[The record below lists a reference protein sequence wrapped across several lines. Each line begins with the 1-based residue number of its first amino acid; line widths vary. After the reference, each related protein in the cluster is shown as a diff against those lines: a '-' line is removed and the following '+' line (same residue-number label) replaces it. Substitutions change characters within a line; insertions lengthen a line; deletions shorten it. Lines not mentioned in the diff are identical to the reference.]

1 MSPRTST
8 REQSALRLS
17 IAASVVMAVLAVVWG
32 LVSGSRVVLF
42 DGVFVLIGTVLS
54 GLGLAAARAA
64 EAGASRRFPFGREA
78 FTPLVIGVQGL
89 ALLGTCAYA
98 VLDSVRVIA
107 SGGAEVEPGAVAGY
121 AVVSAVVSW
130 GLAVRL
136 RRADPASELLDAEA
150 RQWMAGA
157 VLSLVVCVGAVAALV
172 LRGTAWSE
180 VEAYV
185 DPVLVIV
192 SCVLIAALPV
202 GMVRTMVT
210 ELLEGAPPETV
221 QEPVRAAV
229 AAVRTEHGLS
239 EPDIRVGKVGRKLYV
254 EVDFVVRPGERDVA
268 DEDRVRRAVAGRLT
282 HLPYDL
288 WLNVELTTDAQL
300 LA

>member
-1 MSPRTST
+1 MNARAGT

-17 IAASVVMAVLAVVWG
+17 IVVSAVMTVVAVAWG
-32 LVSGSRVVLF
+32 LASGSRVVLF
-42 DGVFVLIGTVLS
+42 DGVYILIGTALS
-54 GLGLAAARAA
+54 GLGLAAARAV

-78 FTPLVIGVQGL
+78 LTPLVIGVQGL

-98 VLDSVRVIA
+98 VLDSIRVIA
-107 SGGAEVEPGAVAGY
+107 SGGVDVAPGAVAGY

-130 GLAVRL
+130 GFAVHL
-136 RRADPASELLDAEA
+136 RKGDHASELLDAEA

-157 VLSLVVCVGAVAALV
+157 VLSLVVGVGAVAALV
-172 LRGTAWSE
+172 LQRTAWSG

-192 SCVLIAALPV
+192 ACVLIAPHPV
-202 GMVRTMVT
+202 RMVRTMMT
-210 ELLEGAPPETV
+210 ELLEGAPPVPV

-229 AAVRTEHGLS
+229 AAVRAEHGLG
-239 EPDIRVGKVGRKLYV
+239 EPDVRVGKVGRKLYV
-254 EVDFVVRPGERDVA
+254 EVDFVVRPGEWDVA
-268 DEDRVRRAVAGRLT
+268 DEDRVRRAVAERLS
-282 HLPYDL
+282 HLPYDV